1 VTSLT
6 RQRPHASRS
15 TRGREIDTRSLAVL
29 FVALVSIAVGLVGVA
44 GRGTTPLV
52 LIPGVIAGVLALL
65 HVFRPTSR
73 R

>member
-1 VTSLT
+1 
-6 RQRPHASRS
+6 
-15 TRGREIDTRSLAVL
+15 LAVL